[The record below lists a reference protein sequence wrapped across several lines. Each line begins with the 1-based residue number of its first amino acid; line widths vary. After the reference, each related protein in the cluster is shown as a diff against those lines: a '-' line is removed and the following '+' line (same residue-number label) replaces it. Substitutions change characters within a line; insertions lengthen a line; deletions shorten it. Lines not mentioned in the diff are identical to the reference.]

1 MQARTMQPDEV
12 TFVDALAAEMG
23 FALDMAAEMK
33 RDFARIWVAR
43 EDPAE
48 PTPDAF
54 LLAWIAADE
63 LHLLAVGTRPERR
76 RAGLAEHLVRTLLEY
91 ARLQRSRLVILE
103 VRRSNRAAL
112 ALYRKFGFAVSRL
125 RRGYYAQPEEDGIEM
140 QLVHDEDGTVV
151 PVPDEVPWPEVIE
164 CLR

>member
-12 TFVDALAAEMG
+12 TFVDALATETG

-43 EDPAE
+43 EDPE
-48 PTPDAF
+48 GPLPDAF

-76 RAGLAEHLVRTLLEY
+76 RTGLAEHLVRTLLEF

-151 PVPDEVPWPEVIE
+151 PVPDEVPWPEVTE